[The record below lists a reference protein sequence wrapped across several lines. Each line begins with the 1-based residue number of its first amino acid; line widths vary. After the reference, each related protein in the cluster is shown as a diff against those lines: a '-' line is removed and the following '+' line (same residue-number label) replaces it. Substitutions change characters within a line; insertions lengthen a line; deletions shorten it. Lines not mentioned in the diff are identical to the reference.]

1 MGLAAG
7 PPRPLS
13 FPAAAQEGALSEG
26 AVQRSCR
33 ERYVSCGAFPV
44 ENYMPMHRLL
54 FWLIRLPSIVR
65 KEARSETLGEASPGW
80 LLLFVLEMPPDVGVN
95 R

>member
-1 MGLAAG
+1 
-7 PPRPLS
+7 
-13 FPAAAQEGALSEG
+13 
-26 AVQRSCR
+26 
-33 ERYVSCGAFPV
+33 
-44 ENYMPMHRLL
+44 MPMHRLL

-80 LLLFVLEMPPDVGVN
+80 VLLFVLEMPPDVGVN